1 MHNLT
6 IEQMKKLSRA
16 CTALR
21 MGINKGHVT
30 LAGARVLLAGNAT
43 NAAGQL
49 GLTLTRRNGVTTH
62 DLDDARVVWFLSD
75 CLEARKIVDVT
86 NALRDLRDDCHSAIN
101 VANMA

>member
-16 CTALR
+16 CTMLR
-21 MGINKGHVT
+21 MALNKGH
-30 LAGARVLLAGNAT
+30 LSLKAARVLLAGDAKT
-43 NAAGQL
+43 AAGQL
-49 GLTLTRRNGVTTH
+49 GLTLTRSKGVTTH

-75 CLEARKIVDVT
+75 CLEARKVADVT